1 MPWVRRGNSEMEIY
15 VIADETLD
23 GGTLRLGLLI
33 ICPGG
38 GYKEREAKHVY
49 HFGYLTHFH
58 FGIGMLE
65 LPKVAQAMVAQEI
78 VAHFDAERN
87 CE

>member
-23 GGTLRLGLLI
+23 GGTLRLGMLI

-38 GYKEREAKHVY
+38 DMKEREAKHTHQFAY
-49 HFGYLTHFH
+49 ITHFH

-65 LPKVAQAMVAQEI
+65 LVKVAQAMVAQKP
-78 VAHFDAERN
+78 VAHFDVE
-87 CE
+87 